1 MFLTHLFR
9 GLDSTGG
16 MWGIPQISRGLGQNV
31 FSPPDVFNFY
41 QPDFR
46 IVADGLTIFAPPAQI
61 FTTSTIIQRENF
73 LNNFLNGQIQ
83 SGGDPNPV
91 GGDNTTVVIS
101 PALLTSL
108 DNLAPNPGQLVDALN
123 QRMMHGTMSPVAR
136 QLVIDAVT
144 AVGNNNRER
153 VRTAI
158 FIIASSMQY
167 QVQR

>member
-1 MFLTHLFR
+1 
-9 GLDSTGG
+9 
-16 MWGIPQISRGLGQNV
+16 MWGIPQISRSLGQNV

-83 SGGDPNPV
+83 AGGDPNPV
-91 GGDNTTVVIS
+91 GADNTTVVIS

-108 DNLAPNPGQLVDALN
+108 DALAPNPGQLVDALN
-123 QRMMHGTMSPVAR
+123 QRMMHGTMTPVAR

-144 AVGNNNRER
+144 AVRQQQSGARAYGNLHHCILD
-153 VRTAI
+153 AI
-158 FIIASSMQY
+158 SSATLKEGICHLL
-167 QVQR
+167 VENF